1 MVLNSL
7 FPVFSL
13 VALGVILKRCGLTN
27 DRFLA
32 TSDRLVYYI
41 FFPALLFYKIGAAEA
56 GADIPWAFI
65 LAAFTASGLIYLLS
79 AAAIFVFK
87 ISAFQAGTFSQSCY
101 RFNTYIGMAVVLNA
115 AGPEGVRAFSV
126 LVGLIIPFV
135 NILAVSTLIWYADN
149 QLNLKRRL
157 LLMVRSLISNPLIL
171 ACLAGIV
178 YARIS
183 GRFPPFI
190 DNTLALF
197 SMVTLPLALFSI
209 GGSLQFKSMAGYLPV
224 SLLGSFH
231 KMALLP
237 LIGLGCLKLWQV
249 EPTLTQIGMLF
260 FALPTS
266 PAIYVLSSQLNSDT
280 RLAAATIVLSTLLG
294 FFSLSIV
301 LIVFF

>member
-27 DRFLA
+27 DQFLS

-41 FFPALLFYKIGAAEA
+41 FFPALLFWKIGAAEA
-56 GADIPWAFI
+56 GTDMPWAFI
-65 LAAFTASGLIYLLS
+65 LAAFTALGVIYLLS
-79 AAAIFVFK
+79 AAAIFIFK

-115 AGPEGVRAFSV
+115 TGAEGVRAFSV
-126 LVGLIIPFV
+126 LVGLIIPV
-135 NILAVSTLIWYADN
+135 INVLAVSTLIWYADN

-157 LLMVRSLISNPLIL
+157 LLMGRSLISNPLIL

-209 GGSLQFKSMAGYLPV
+209 GGSLQFKSLAGYLPV
-224 SLLGSFH
+224 SLLGSCY
-231 KMALLP
+231 KMVLLP
-237 LIGLGCLKLWQV
+237 LIGLSCLKLWQV
-249 EPTLTQIGMLF
+249 EPVLTQIGMLF

-301 LIVFF
+301 LVFFF